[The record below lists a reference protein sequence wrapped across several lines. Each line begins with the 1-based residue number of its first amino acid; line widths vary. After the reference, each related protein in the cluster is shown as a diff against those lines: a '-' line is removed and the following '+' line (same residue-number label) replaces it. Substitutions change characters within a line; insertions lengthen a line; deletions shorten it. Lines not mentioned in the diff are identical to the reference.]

1 MNLRLKQLSVAL
13 GLALG
18 MASAQGAVGRVL
30 LASGDQ
36 VFAERGGQRLPLRVG
51 AAIEVG
57 DVLLVGERS
66 ALQVRFL
73 DESLASLRAN
83 SRMQVEAFQHD
94 RSNSGSDHLVL
105 SLLKGGLR
113 TVTGLIGK
121 NNPDGFGLKTATA
134 TVGIRGTHFTALH
147 CAADCFNANGSPV
160 ADGTYGGVTDGTIG
174 VGNQAGEV
182 LFRQQEYFY
191 VADRNT
197 LPSRLLQVPRHLSD
211 RNLEARGRAVE
222 LMPRAQALVAPRP
235 PVPAV
240 GVSTSPLS
248 VTPGVTETQV
258 LRRKRF
264 DGFDSGPEYQTEV
277 RIDPRLPPP
286 PPPPHVVL
294 PPPPDFS
301 PVPPPP
307 PLDVPDDL
315 PLPAP
320 PPPNTSVPPPATT
333 APPPVTGVPPLTAVP
348 PPPSITA
355 PPPPPPSGPSFL

>member
-1 MNLRLKQLSVAL
+1 MTFRLKQLSVAV

-18 MASAQGAVGRVL
+18 LVSAHAAVGRVL
-30 LASGDQ
+30 LASGDE
-36 VFAERGGQRLPLRVG
+36 VFAERGGQRVPLRVG
-51 AAIEVG
+51 ADIEVG

-73 DESLASLRAN
+73 DESLASLRSN

-94 RSNSGSDHLVL
+94 RNKSGSDHLVL

-191 VADRNT
+191 VAN
-197 LPSRLLQVPRHLSD
+197 
-211 RNLEARGRAVE
+211 
-222 LMPRAQALVAPRP
+222 
-235 PVPAV
+235 
-240 GVSTSPLS
+240 
-248 VTPGVTETQV
+248 
-258 LRRKRF
+258 
-264 DGFDSGPEYQTEV
+264 
-277 RIDPRLPPP
+277 
-286 PPPPHVVL
+286 
-294 PPPPDFS
+294 
-301 PVPPPP
+301 
-307 PLDVPDDL
+307 
-315 PLPAP
+315 
-320 PPPNTSVPPPATT
+320 
-333 APPPVTGVPPLTAVP
+333 
-348 PPPSITA
+348 
-355 PPPPPPSGPSFL
+355 

>member
-1 MNLRLKQLSVAL
+1 MTFRLKQLSVAV
-13 GLALG
+13 GLAFGLV
-18 MASAQGAVGRVL
+18 SAHAAVGRVL
-30 LASGDQ
+30 LASGDE
-36 VFAERGGQRLPLRVG
+36 VFAERGGQRVPLRVG
-51 AAIEVG
+51 ADIEVG

-73 DESLASLRAN
+73 DESLASLRSN

-94 RSNSGSDHLVL
+94 RNKSGSDHLVL

-191 VADRNT
+191 VANQNS

-222 LMPRAQALVAPRP
+222 LMPRAQALVAPKP

-240 GVSTSPLS
+240 SISTSPLS
-248 VTPGVTETQV
+248 VTPGVTENNP
-258 LRRKRF
+258 LRRRGF
-264 DGFDSGPEYQTEV
+264 DGFDRGAEYPTEV

-286 PPPPHVVL
+286 PPPPQVVL

-301 PVPPPP
+301 PAPP
-307 PLDVPDDL
+307 PLDDPDDL
-315 PLPAP
+315 PLPPP

-333 APPPVTGVPPLTAVP
+333 APPPVTGVPPFTAVP

-355 PPPPPPSGPSFL
+355 PPPPPPSTGPSII